1 MPKIK
6 IINTVPSDLQKDA
19 KPVDEIVTEFAES
32 CEPLETSS
40 LFVMM
45 DARTGARYCEC
56 HLRASKIIELAT
68 IDVPLDP
75 DEQPEYRANSDIVQD
90 HVAFEAM
97 QSDAKERRTFSN
109 IVAEFTSSFDAD
121 RPLKI

>member
-1 MPKIK
+1 MAKIK
-6 IINTVPSDLQKDA
+6 LINTVPPDLENEA

-56 HLRASKIIELAT
+56 HLRASKILELGT

-75 DEQPEYRANSDIVQD
+75 DEQPEYRANRDIVED

-97 QSDAKERRTFSN
+97 QRNVGHLA
-109 IVAEFTSSFDAD
+109 ISSPSLH
-121 RPLKI
+121 PLLTRIGH